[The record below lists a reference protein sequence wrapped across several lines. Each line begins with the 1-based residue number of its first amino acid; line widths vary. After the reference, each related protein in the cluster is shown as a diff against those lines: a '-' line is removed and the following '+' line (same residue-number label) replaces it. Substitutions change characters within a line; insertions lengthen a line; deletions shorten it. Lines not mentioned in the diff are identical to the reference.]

1 MNPKENPQHDGN
13 QDVTPYQPPKHA
25 TPYCNRAQM
34 CQVCWD
40 LRRPG
45 TAFNYILLTINPLQN
60 TNVPDLHKIQ
70 QTWHTYTYT
79 YTYTNTYINTNTNS
93 TIQTNT
99 CTYTYTTIPTPSSHT
114 QTHNN
119 TKPTHTHTHT
129 HTPTLTPQHAYPP
142 RPKPHITIPNPKC
155 RSNENVYER
164 AAYDKHQK
172 VKQAHC
178 VACSPF

>member
-13 QDVTPYQPPKHA
+13 QDVTPCQPPKYA
-25 TPYCNRAQM
+25 TPFCNRAPM

-45 TAFNYILLTINPLQN
+45 TAFIYILLTINPLQN
-60 TNVPDLHKIQ
+60 INVPDLHKIQ

-79 YTYTNTYINTNTNS
+79 YINTNTNTNS

-99 CTYTYTTIPTPSSHT
+99 CTYTYTTIPTTNTKLTHPNTQQH
-114 QTHNN
+114 QTH
-119 TKPTHTHTHT
+119 TYTYTHTYTT
-129 HTPTLTPQHAYPP
+129 TRIPTKTQA
-142 RPKPHITIPNPKC
+142 HITIPNPKC